1 MTSLPDRSV
10 RQNYMPVSGNGNW
23 RRAARIGVDARFF
36 LFKDIGMS
44 LRFTLLGASL
54 IFASA
59 CSSSAD
65 SADKA
70 AAAKTSPQAAP
81 QTSAAAMPAAAAP
94 SAVPSVAPAAA
105 SAAPAA
111 PIVVAQAGPAVTAA
125 SSAGATATGSAASD
139 NGKLYTVV
147 DKTKVDPNTL
157 MGWKTWRAQACERCH
172 GANQEGLVGPS
183 LVNSL
188 KVLTKDEFVTT
199 LKNGRIEKGMPNFGG
214 VPGVVNNLDNLY
226 AYLKGRSD
234 GAIGPGHL
242 YPIEK

>member
-1 MTSLPDRSV
+1 
-10 RQNYMPVSGNGNW
+10 
-23 RRAARIGVDARFF
+23 
-36 LFKDIGMS
+36 MS
-44 LRFTLLGASL
+44 PRFTFLGATL
-54 IFASA
+54 IFATA

-65 SADKA
+65 SADKV
-70 AAAKTSPQAAP
+70 AAAKVQTASPVSAVVAP
-81 QTSAAAMPAAAAP
+81 GTPAA
-94 SAVPSVAPAAA
+94 APAAA
-105 SAAPAA
+105 PIVLAQATQAAATPAAAPAA
-111 PIVVAQAGPAVTAA
+111 G
-125 SSAGATATGSAASD
+125 GA
-139 NGKLYTVV
+139 LYTVV

-234 GAIGPGHL
+234 GAIAAGHL

>member
-1 MTSLPDRSV
+1 
-10 RQNYMPVSGNGNW
+10 
-23 RRAARIGVDARFF
+23 
-36 LFKDIGMS
+36 MS
-44 LRFTLLGASL
+44 PRFTFLGATL
-54 IFASA
+54 IFATA

-65 SADKA
+65 SADKV
-70 AAAKTSPQAAP
+70 AAAKVQTASPVSAVVAP
-81 QTSAAAMPAAAAP
+81 GTPAA
-94 SAVPSVAPAAA
+94 APAAA
-105 SAAPAA
+105 PIVLAQATQAAAPTAVATPAAAPAA
-111 PIVVAQAGPAVTAA
+111 G
-125 SSAGATATGSAASD
+125 GA
-139 NGKLYTVV
+139 LYTVV

-234 GAIGPGHL
+234 GAIAAGHL